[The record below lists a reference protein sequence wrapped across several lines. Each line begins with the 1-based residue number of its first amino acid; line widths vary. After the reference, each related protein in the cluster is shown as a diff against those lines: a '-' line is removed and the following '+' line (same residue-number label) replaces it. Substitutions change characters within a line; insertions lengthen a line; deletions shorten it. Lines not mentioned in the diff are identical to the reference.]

1 MVDGKIPKNFI
12 FLGIFLSPLLVSFI
26 IVFVLLGIKEYN
38 DGNFNDFYNNWK
50 EGPITSITLVDDENV
65 NDKNYISLSEYN
77 GKNLYKWKG
86 KTFKIERSK
95 TNYFKSFPKKKTKE
109 MDKECGIDS
118 FGNKLYYPFKEE
130 CPINYIE
137 FSNNENPYLNNKNI
151 KTLKFN
157 DSNYL
162 HFSNEFVEG
171 KILVDFVVSDHY
183 GPCSNSKYSK
193 NINSFFNENQCND
206 IILDYSYINL
216 DKESFNDFK
225 KDNNINENGKN
236 LANMNNIYLYGRT
249 YIANNNLD
257 KDYSRKTDIKLIEGL
272 KSYTLGKNVF
282 SMFAFIIIISYI
294 ISHFKITEKNL
305 FLYVWG
311 ILSIICSLIMI
322 ILNAIDNSK
331 YHQLKKDFL
340 KFIIHQVSESYCKK
354 NKFMKLNDSILS
366 LTIII
371 FMILI
376 FIFLILDKDK
386 DENGNNYVLNNICI
400 CKGKEVIQNEN
411 DHTIH
416 WCRSRECCLWDKQI
430 KPNINDERK
439 KKINDFVIMN
449 YNDEQLSENY
459 KKYSEDI
466 KLLFNYFNNPNYNEE
481 NSIEEIERRIN
492 ENLPQSSRSSSTA
505 NNLNN

>member
-1 MVDGKIPKNFI
+1 MDDGKIPKNFI

-137 FSNNENPYLNNKNI
+137 FSKNKIPYLNNKNI

-157 DSNYL
+157 DSDYL

-236 LANMNNIYLYGRT
+236 LENMTNIYLYGRT

-366 LTIII
+366 ITIII

-376 FIFLILDKDK
+376 FIFLILDKDNK
-386 DENGNNYVLNNICI
+386 NYVLNNIFI
-400 CKGKEVIQNEN
+400 CKSDEVTQTEN
-411 DHTIH
+411 GHTID
-416 WCRSRECCLWDKQI
+416 WCRSKECCLWDKQI
-430 KPNINDERK
+430 NINHEIK
-439 KKINDFVIMN
+439 KKINGFDILK
-449 YNDEQLSENY
+449 YNENELSENY
-459 KKYSEDI
+459 KNYREEI
-466 KLLFNYFNNPNYNEE
+466 NQLLNYFNNPNYKEE
-481 NSIEEIERRIN
+481 SKIEEIEKKIN
-492 ENLPQSSRSSSTA
+492 KNPQSTRSSSTDH
-505 NNLNN
+505 N

>member
-1 MVDGKIPKNFI
+1 MINGKIPKNFI

-26 IVFVLLGIKEYN
+26 IVLVLLGIKEYN

-137 FSNNENPYLNNKNI
+137 FSKNKIPYLNNKNI

-157 DSNYL
+157 DSDYL

-331 YHQLKKDFL
+331 YHKLKKNFL

-366 LTIII
+366 ITIII

-376 FIFLILDKDK
+376 FIFLILDKDNK
-386 DENGNNYVLNNICI
+386 NYVLNNIFI
-400 CKGKEVIQNEN
+400 CKSDEVTQTEN
-411 DHTIH
+411 GHTID
-416 WCRSRECCLWDKQI
+416 WCRSKECCLWDKQI
-430 KPNINDERK
+430 NINHEIK
-439 KKINDFVIMN
+439 KKINGFDILK
-449 YNDEQLSENY
+449 YNENELSENY

>member
-1 MVDGKIPKNFI
+1 MDDGKIPKNFI

-137 FSNNENPYLNNKNI
+137 FSKNKIPYLNNKNI

-157 DSNYL
+157 DSDYL

-193 NINSFFNENQCND
+193 NINSFFNVNQCND

-225 KDNNINENGKN
+225 KDNKINENGKN

-272 KSYTLGKNVF
+272 KSYTSGKNVF
-282 SMFAFIIIISYI
+282 SIFAFIIIIIYI
-294 ISHFKITEKNL
+294 ISHFINTKKDNHYL
-305 FLYVWG
+305 FLWG
-311 ILSIICSLIMI
+311 ILSIICCLIMI

-331 YHQLKKDFL
+331 YHKLKKNFL

-366 LTIII
+366 ITIII

-376 FIFLILDKDK
+376 FIFLILNKDNK
-386 DENGNNYVLNNICI
+386 NYVLNNIFI
-400 CKGKEVIQNEN
+400 CKSDEVTQTEN
-411 DHTIH
+411 GHTID
-416 WCRSRECCLWDKQI
+416 WCRSKECCLWDKQI
-430 KPNINDERK
+430 NINHEIK
-439 KKINDFVIMN
+439 KKINGFDILK
-449 YNDEQLSENY
+449 YNQNELSKNFTHYREEINQL
-459 KKYSEDI
+459 
-466 KLLFNYFNNPNYNEE
+466 LNYFNNPNYKEE
-481 NSIEEIERRIN
+481 SKIEEIEKKIN
-492 ENLPQSSRSSSTA
+492 KNPQSTRSSSTDH
-505 NNLNN
+505 N

>member
-1 MVDGKIPKNFI
+1 MDDEKIPKNFI

-137 FSNNENPYLNNKNI
+137 FSKNKIPYLNNKNI

-157 DSNYL
+157 DSDYL

-225 KDNNINENGKN
+225 KDNKINENGKN

-366 LTIII
+366 ITIII

-376 FIFLILDKDK
+376 FIFLILDKDNK
-386 DENGNNYVLNNICI
+386 NYVLNNIFI
-400 CKGKEVIQNEN
+400 CKSDEVTQTEN
-411 DHTIH
+411 GHTID
-416 WCRSRECCLWDKQI
+416 WCRSKECCLWDKQI
-430 KPNINDERK
+430 NINHEIK
-439 KKINDFVIMN
+439 KKINGFDILK
-449 YNDEQLSENY
+449 YNENELSENY

>member
-1 MVDGKIPKNFI
+1 MDDGTIPKNFI

-26 IVFVLLGIKEYN
+26 IVLVLLGIKEYN

-118 FGNKLYYPFKEE
+118 FGNKLFYPFEEE

-236 LANMNNIYLYGRT
+236 LENMTNIYLYGRT

-294 ISHFKITEKNL
+294 ISHFKITKKNL

-311 ILSIICSLIMI
+311 ILSIICCLIMI

-366 LTIII
+366 ITIII

-376 FIFLILDKDK
+376 FIFLILDKDNK
-386 DENGNNYVLNNICI
+386 NYVLNNIFI
-400 CKGKEVIQNEN
+400 YKSDEVTQTEN
-411 DHTIH
+411 GHTID
-416 WCRSRECCLWDKQI
+416 WCRSKECCLWDKQI
-430 KPNINDERK
+430 NINHEIK
-439 KKINDFVIMN
+439 KKINGFNIMKYNENELLEN
-449 YNDEQLSENY
+449 YTHYREEIEQL
-459 KKYSEDI
+459 
-466 KLLFNYFNNPNYNEE
+466 LNYFKDSNYNEE
-481 NSIEEIERRIN
+481 SKIEEIEKKIN
-492 ENLPQSSRSSSTA
+492 
-505 NNLNN
+505 

>member
-1 MVDGKIPKNFI
+1 MDDGKIPKNFI

-26 IVFVLLGIKEYN
+26 IVLVLLGIKEYN

-137 FSNNENPYLNNKNI
+137 FSKNKIPYLNNKNI

-157 DSNYL
+157 DSDYL

-366 LTIII
+366 ITIII

-376 FIFLILDKDK
+376 FIFLILDKDNK
-386 DENGNNYVLNNICI
+386 NYVLNNIFI
-400 CKGKEVIQNEN
+400 CKSDEVTQTEN
-411 DHTIH
+411 GHTID
-416 WCRSRECCLWDKQI
+416 WCRSKECCLWDKQI
-430 KPNINDERK
+430 NINHEIK
-439 KKINDFVIMN
+439 KKINGFNIMK
-449 YNDEQLSENY
+449 YNENELLENY
-459 KKYSEDI
+459 THYREEI
-466 KLLFNYFNNPNYNEE
+466 NQLLKYFNDPNYKEE
-481 NSIEEIERRIN
+481 SKIEEIEKKIN
-492 ENLPQSSRSSSTA
+492 
-505 NNLNN
+505 

>member
-1 MVDGKIPKNFI
+1 MINGKIPKNFI

-118 FGNKLYYPFKEE
+118 FGNKLYYPSEEE

-137 FSNNENPYLNNKNI
+137 FSKNENPYLNNINI

-206 IILDYSYINL
+206 LILDYSYINL

-225 KDNNINENGKN
+225 KDNKINENGKN

-366 LTIII
+366 ITIII

-376 FIFLILDKDK
+376 FIFLILDKD
-386 DENGNNYVLNNICI
+386 NNNYVLDNIFTFNR
-400 CKGKEVIQNEN
+400 KEVIQNEKG
-411 DHTIH
+411 HTID

-430 KPNINDERK
+430 KPNINDETK
-439 KKINDFVIMN
+439 KKINDFVILN
-449 YNDEQLSENY
+449 YNGERLSENY
-459 KKYSEDI
+459 NKYSDEI
-466 KLLFNYFNNPNYNEE
+466 KQLLNYFNNPNYNEE
-481 NSIEEIERRIN
+481 SKIEEIERNIRN
-492 ENLPQSSRSSSTA
+492 PTQSTRRSSTQQ

>member
-95 TNYFKSFPKKKTKE
+95 TNYFKSFSKKKKKE
-109 MDKECGIDS
+109 MTKECGIDS
-118 FGNKLYYPFKEE
+118 FGNKLYYPSEEE

-137 FSNNENPYLNNKNI
+137 FSKNENPYLNNINI

-206 IILDYSYINL
+206 LILDYSYINL

-225 KDNNINENGKN
+225 KDNKINENGKN

-294 ISHFKITEKNL
+294 ISHFKITKKNL

-376 FIFLILDKDK
+376 FIFLILDKD
-386 DENGNNYVLNNICI
+386 NNNYVLDNIFTFNR
-400 CKGKEVIQNEN
+400 KEVIQNEKG
-411 DHTIH
+411 HTID

-430 KPNINDERK
+430 KPNINDETK
-439 KKINDFVIMN
+439 KKINDFVILN
-449 YNDEQLSENY
+449 YNGERLSENY
-459 KKYSEDI
+459 NKYSDEI
-466 KLLFNYFNNPNYNEE
+466 KQLLNYFNNPNYNEE
-481 NSIEEIERRIN
+481 SKIEEIERNIRN
-492 ENLPQSSRSSSTA
+492 PTQSTRRSSTQQ

>member
-50 EGPITSITLVDDENV
+50 EGPITNITLVDDENV

-95 TNYFKSFPKKKTKE
+95 TNYFKSFPKKKIKE

-118 FGNKLYYPFKEE
+118 FGNKLYYPSEEE

-137 FSNNENPYLNNKNI
+137 FSKNENPYLNNINI

-294 ISHFKITEKNL
+294 ISHFKITKKNKNL
-305 FLYVWG
+305 FLFVWG

-366 LTIII
+366 ITIII

-376 FIFLILDKDK
+376 FIFLILDKD
-386 DENGNNYVLNNICI
+386 NNNYVLDNIFTFNR
-400 CKGKEVIQNEN
+400 KEVIQNEKG
-411 DHTIH
+411 HTID

-430 KPNINDERK
+430 KPNINDETK
-439 KKINDFVIMN
+439 KKINDFVILN
-449 YNDEQLSENY
+449 YNGERLSKNY
-459 KKYSEDI
+459 NKYSDEI
-466 KLLFNYFNNPNYNEE
+466 KQLLNYFNNPNYNEE
-481 NSIEEIERRIN
+481 SKIEEIERNIRN
-492 ENLPQSSRSSSTA
+492 PTQSTRRSSTQQ

>member
-1 MVDGKIPKNFI
+1 MDDGKIPKNFI

-137 FSNNENPYLNNKNI
+137 FSKNKIPYLNNKNI

-157 DSNYL
+157 DSDYL

-225 KDNNINENGKN
+225 KDNKINENGKN

-366 LTIII
+366 ITIII

-376 FIFLILDKDK
+376 FIFLILDKD
-386 DENGNNYVLNNICI
+386 NNNYVLDNIFTFNR
-400 CKGKEVIQNEN
+400 KEVIQNEKG
-411 DHTIH
+411 HTID

-430 KPNINDERK
+430 KPNINDETK
-439 KKINDFVIMN
+439 KKINDFVILN
-449 YNDEQLSENY
+449 YNGERLSENY
-459 KKYSEDI
+459 NKYSDEI
-466 KLLFNYFNNPNYNEE
+466 KQLLNYFNNPNYNEE
-481 NSIEEIERRIN
+481 SKIEEIERNIRN
-492 ENLPQSSRSSSTA
+492 PTQSTRRSSTQQ

>member
-1 MVDGKIPKNFI
+1 MDDGTIPKNFI

-26 IVFVLLGIKEYN
+26 IVLVLLGIKEYN

-118 FGNKLYYPFKEE
+118 FGNKLFYPFEEE

-206 IILDYSYINL
+206 LILDYSYINL

-294 ISHFKITEKNL
+294 ISHFKITKKNL

-366 LTIII
+366 ITIII

-376 FIFLILDKDK
+376 FIFLILNKDK
-386 DENGNNYVLNNICI
+386 KNYVLNNIFI
-400 CKGKEVIQNEN
+400 YKSDEVTQTEN
-411 DHTIH
+411 GHTIN
-416 WCRSRECCLWDKQI
+416 WCRSKECCLWDKQI
-430 KPNINDERK
+430 NINHEIK
-439 KKINDFVIMN
+439 KKINGFDILK
-449 YNDEQLSENY
+449 YNENELSENY
-459 KKYSEDI
+459 KNYREEI
-466 KLLFNYFNNPNYNEE
+466 NQLLNYFNNPNYKEE
-481 NSIEEIERRIN
+481 SKIEEIEKKIN
-492 ENLPQSSRSSSTA
+492 
-505 NNLNN
+505 

>member
-1 MVDGKIPKNFI
+1 MDDGKIPKNFI

-118 FGNKLYYPFKEE
+118 FGNKLYYSSEEE

-137 FSNNENPYLNNKNI
+137 FSKNKIPYLNNKNI

-157 DSNYL
+157 DSDYL

-225 KDNNINENGKN
+225 KDNKINENGKN

-366 LTIII
+366 ITIII

-376 FIFLILDKDK
+376 FIFLILDKDNK
-386 DENGNNYVLNNICI
+386 NYVLNNIFI
-400 CKGKEVIQNEN
+400 CKSDEVTQTEN
-411 DHTIH
+411 GHTIN
-416 WCRSRECCLWDKQI
+416 WCRSKECCLWDKQI
-430 KPNINDERK
+430 NINHEIK
-439 KKINDFVIMN
+439 KKINGFDILKYNQNELSKNFTHYREEIKQLLN
-449 YNDEQLSENY
+449 YFKDPNY
-459 KKYSEDI
+459 K
-466 KLLFNYFNNPNYNEE
+466 EE
-481 NSIEEIERRIN
+481 SKIEEIEKKIN
-492 ENLPQSSRSSSTA
+492 KKPLSTRSSSTDH
-505 NNLNN
+505 N